1 VIAAIGLV
9 AVAGLH
15 PSVRMAER
23 FLEREGLGEGEGKGR
38 GVVDDPDADVAPT
51 LS

>member
-1 VIAAIGLV
+1 LVIAGISLL

-23 FLEREGLGEGEGKGR
+23 FLRREGIVDEPTTETVET
-38 GVVDDPDADVAPT
+38 GVAAMA
-51 LS
+51 S

>member
-1 VIAAIGLV
+1 
-9 AVAGLH
+9 
-15 PSVRMAER
+15 MAER